1 MKKCI
6 TLFFVSIKQL
16 SITKLAIAKRV
27 LSSALVLIALFSITS
42 VNALEESTSDAAHQE
57 EEHGDRE
64 GKEEDHEEKAAALN
78 ATQLKTAAIN
88 LAQVAPATIHETLP
102 LYGMV
107 EPNAEQVQKISARFP
122 GVVRSVNKK
131 VGDVVR
137 QNDVLATVESNESL
151 KTYSI
156 TSALNGVVAERNLNP
171 GEQTSDKTA
180 FVIADLS
187 TVWVDISV
195 FPRDAAKIGVGQSV
209 RIGNPANGGTT
220 EGKII
225 AIAAL
230 GNSTN
235 QSLSARVLLNNPQR
249 QWTPGLFVNA
259 EVILAKTPVALAV
272 RNEALQTHE
281 GKQVVFVKDKDGFE
295 PRPVTL
301 GRTDG
306 EMSEVLSGV
315 NSGETYAANNSF
327 IIKAELGKDGAEHGH

>member
-1 MKKCI
+1 MKKCNV
-6 TLFFVSIKQL
+6 LFFTLIKKL
-16 SITKLAIAKRV
+16 SITKRL
-27 LSSALVLIALFSITS
+27 LSFTLLLITLLGVGS
-42 VNALEESTSDAAHQE
+42 VNASEQSTPDAAHQE
-57 EEHGDRE
+57 ETHAEGEEHHEENQAEHG
-64 GKEEDHEEKAAALN
+64 EEKAAELN
-78 ATQLKTAAIN
+78 DTQLKTAAIK
-88 LAQVAPATIHETLP
+88 LAQVSPATIHETLP

-107 EPNAEQVQKISARFP
+107 ELNAEQVQQISARFP

-131 VGDVVR
+131 VGDMVR

-171 GEQTSDKTA
+171 GEQTNDKTA

-195 FPRDAAKIGVGQSV
+195 FPRDAAKINVGQSV
-209 RIGNPANGGTT
+209 RIGNPANGVAA

-272 RNEALQTHE
+272 RNEALQNHE

-315 NSGETYAANNSF
+315 NNGETYAANNSF